1 MAERREID
9 ASSTAARQPAAIGMD
24 RVRWAPILAGVAVAL
39 ASLLVL
45 TVMGLAVGLAA
56 FESDELGGGTFTT
69 ASAIWGIASGLAAF
83 ALGGWFAAY
92 TAGVTG
98 SSNGM
103 LNGVMVGVTAIV
115 LMLWFIGAGLG
126 NLLGAVAGNLDAVM
140 NVGQQVAGTADATM
154 VYEQAQ
160 SNSWISLAGLMSA
173 LIASGLGGWIGHR
186 ERATLFVP
194 TRAEG
199 DDRTTAY
206 AP

>member
-1 MAERREID
+1 MEERRD
-9 ASSTAARQPAAIGMD
+9 VSSAAAPQPAAIGVD

-39 ASLLVL
+39 SSLLVL
-45 TVMGLAVGLAA
+45 TVMGVAVGLAA
-56 FESDELGGGTFTT
+56 FEPDELGGGTFST
-69 ASAIWGIASGLAAF
+69 ASAIWGIVSGLAAF

-115 LMLWFIGAGLG
+115 LMLWFVSAGLG
-126 NLLGAVAGNLDAVM
+126 NLLGAVAGNLDAVT
-140 NVGQQVAGTADATM
+140 NVGQQVAGTANPAT

-160 SNSWISLAGLMSA
+160 TNSWISLAGLLSA
-173 LIASGLGGWIGHR
+173 LVASGLGGWIGHR

-199 DDRTTAY
+199 EDRSTAY

>member
-1 MAERREID
+1 MEERRD
-9 ASSTAARQPAAIGMD
+9 VSSAAAPQPAAIGVD

-39 ASLLVL
+39 SSLLVL

-56 FESDELGGGTFTT
+56 FEPDELGGGTFST
-69 ASAIWGIASGLAAF
+69 ASAIWGIVSGLAAF

-103 LNGVMVGVTAIV
+103 LNGMMVGVTAIV
-115 LMLWFIGAGLG
+115 LMLWFVGAGLG

-140 NVGQQVAGTADATM
+140 NVGQQVAGTANPAT

-160 SNSWISLAGLMSA
+160 TNSWISLAGLLSA
-173 LIASGLGGWIGHR
+173 VIASGLGGWVGHR
-186 ERATLFVP
+186 ERSTLFVP
-194 TRAEG
+194 TRVEG
-199 DDRTTAY
+199 DDRTRAY